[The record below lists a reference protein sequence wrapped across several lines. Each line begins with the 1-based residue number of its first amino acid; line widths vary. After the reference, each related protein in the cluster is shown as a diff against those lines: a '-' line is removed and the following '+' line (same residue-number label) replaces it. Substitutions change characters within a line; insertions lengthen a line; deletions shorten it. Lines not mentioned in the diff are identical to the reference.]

1 MSQLALVWG
10 PLVMQERGG
19 VKNHGHLPATVG
31 WGQELDTT
39 MVGCRVVMLPSC
51 PRMGPHSSLQFGPL
65 CILLGG

>member
-1 MSQLALVWG
+1 MGTL
-10 PLVMQERGG
+10 
-19 VKNHGHLPATVG
+19 LPATVG

-51 PRMGPHSSLQFGPL
+51 PRVNPHSSLQFGPL